1 LEEACNQNKRWQQ
14 AGHAFMPVAV
24 NLSARQFAD
33 ADLVERVSSA
43 LSAVELAP
51 QWLELEITE
60 TAAMTDLWS
69 SVHF

>member
-1 LEEACNQNKRWQQ
+1 
-14 AGHAFMPVAV
+14 MPVAV